1 MEARMIP
8 GSVSKLSESTVAS
21 AATITAK
28 ADLVNVTG
36 STQINTIVPGLGTAV
51 SQMLVLNPIS
61 GGITLGTSGN
71 IAVGVALLQNRP
83 SVLVWSKA
91 AQKWLIESGV

>member
-1 MEARMIP
+1 MIP
-8 GSVSKLSESTVAS
+8 GSISKCSEQTIAS

-36 STQINTIVPGLGTAV
+36 STQINTIIPGLGTAV
-51 SQMLVLNPIS
+51 SQFCILNPVS
-61 GGITLGTSGN
+61 GALTLGTSGN
-71 IAVGVALLQNRP
+71 IAVGVALVQNRP
-83 SVLVWSKA
+83 SMLVWSKA

>member
-1 MEARMIP
+1 MIP
-8 GSVSKLSESTVAS
+8 GSVSKLSEMTVAS

-36 STQINTIVPGLGTAV
+36 TTQVNTIVPGLGTAV
-51 SQMLVLNPIS
+51 SQMCIINPLGATLV
-61 GGITLGTSGN
+61 LGTSGN
-71 IAVGVALLQNRP
+71 IAVGVTLVQNRP
-83 SVLVWSKA
+83 SVLIWSKA

>member
-1 MEARMIP
+1 MIP
-8 GSVSKLSESTVAS
+8 GSVSKLKEDTVAS

-36 STQINTIVPGLGTAV
+36 TTQINTIVPGLGTAV
-51 SQMLVLNPIS
+51 SQFLVLNPVS
-61 GGITLGTSGN
+61 GALTLGTSGN
-71 IAVGVALLQNRP
+71 IAVGVALVQNRP
-83 SVLVWSKA
+83 AVMVWSKA

>member
-1 MEARMIP
+1 MIP
-8 GSVSKLSESTVAS
+8 GSVSKLSEQTVAS
-21 AATITAK
+21 AASITAK
-28 ADLVNVTG
+28 ADIVNVTG

-51 SQMLVLNPIS
+51 SQFLVLNPVS

-71 IAVGVALLQNRP
+71 IAVGVTLVQNRP
-83 SVLVWSKA
+83 SILVWSKS